1 MICSVLA
8 LASVLA
14 PAPALAA
21 PDGEE
26 VTEVEPPETDEKV
39 EDGKDGP
46 GETDEGDTSENG
58 SNESRWALT
67 ASGFTEVPLQIGGEL
82 QIDPPGHLRLR
93 GGIGYL
99 PSTYMTVANE
109 LLVGAFDEYTD
120 EDAAL
125 VESTVGNSLLWQ
137 AGIGFV
143 TGDNEGFYMTAGYAA
158 ATFAGTAASGELLES
173 STDQEIPDRVKNRYP
188 NREFDIGSTL
198 HQLDLEMGV
207 EWKFNHLSLR
217 SGLGWSFTF
226 ASTADV
232 EAQFGDDRARIQE
245 QLDEIER
252 EAEKDLNETYRS
264 YVHPPY
270 LSVGLGFAFH

>member
-1 MICSVLA
+1 MEHLFGLVVVL
-8 LASVLA
+8 LAMVG
-14 PAPALAA
+14 PAPAYAGET
-21 PDGEE
+21 DGGEE
-26 VTEVEPPETDEKV
+26 ETAEVEPPKEADEPSD
-39 EDGKDGP
+39 E
-46 GETDEGDTSENG
+46 GETPEPGQS
-58 SNESRWALT
+58 SSQWALT
-67 ASGFTEVPLQIGGEL
+67 ASGFTEVPLQLGGEL
-82 QIDPPGHLRLR
+82 QIDAPGHLRLR

-99 PSTYMTVANE
+99 PSSYMTVANE
-109 LLVGAFDEYTD
+109 LLVGAFDEYTE

-158 ATFAGTAASGELLES
+158 ATFGGTAASGALVES

-198 HQLDLEMGV
+198 HQLDLEFGV

-252 EAEKDLNETYRS
+252 QAEKDLNETYRS